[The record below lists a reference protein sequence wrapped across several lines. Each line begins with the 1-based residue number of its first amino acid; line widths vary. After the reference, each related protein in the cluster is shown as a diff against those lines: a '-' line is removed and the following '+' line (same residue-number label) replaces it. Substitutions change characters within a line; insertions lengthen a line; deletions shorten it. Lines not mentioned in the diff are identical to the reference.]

1 MKLSLLLIS
10 ALAAADAFTAPAPRS
25 TKATFI
31 AGRVSSRNVELMMAQ
46 ENEESTNDL
55 AAVPAVTAAIWALTS
70 TSAMAAGPDWGIF
83 EGKTLSLLH
92 PVMMVSLLAFSVS
105 TAVLGFEWRRQR
117 TLGDEISSIKKTL
130 PDLGGASSVA
140 EALTAA
146 EAAEARDGAL
156 VSKLQS
162 AIPVEAQIKDLQV
175 ERKDLAAKGPKD
187 QHFSQGALLAF
198 LGTSFAIEVS
208 CYCGTTRNS

>member
-1 MKLSLLLIS
+1 
-10 ALAAADAFTAPAPRS
+10 
-25 TKATFI
+25 
-31 AGRVSSRNVELMMAQ
+31 MAQ